1 MKIFKIH
8 TKQKLPITIEEG
20 WGFLSN
26 PKNLSCITPNYMK
39 FKITDCD
46 FKPVYQ
52 GQIIQ
57 YTVRPLLNIPLKW
70 VTEITHVVNENYFV
84 DEQRFGPYSLWHHK
98 HFLREIDGG
107 IEMEDIIHYKIPLG
121 FIGEFL
127 NFLFIKNQLKEI
139 FEYRKNKLIEIFG
152 EISLKKIYYLLSAH
166 MGLVNHLLISI
177 HMNII

>member
-1 MKIFKIH
+1 MKIFKIY

-152 EISLKKIYYLLSAH
+152 EIS
-166 MGLVNHLLISI
+166 
-177 HMNII
+177 

>member
-39 FKITDCD
+39 FKINDCD

-57 YTVRPLLNIPLKW
+57 YTVRHLLNIPLKW
-70 VTEITHVVNENYFV
+70 VTEITHVVNDNYFV

-152 EISLKKIYYLLSAH
+152 EIS
-166 MGLVNHLLISI
+166 
-177 HMNII
+177 

>member
-70 VTEITHVVNENYFV
+70 VTEITHVVNQNYFV

-139 FEYRKNKLIEIFG
+139 FEYRKKKLIEIFG
-152 EISLKKIYYLLSAH
+152 EIS
-166 MGLVNHLLISI
+166 
-177 HMNII
+177 

>member
-139 FEYRKNKLIEIFG
+139 FEYKKKKLIEIFG
-152 EISLKKIYYLLSAH
+152 EIS
-166 MGLVNHLLISI
+166 
-177 HMNII
+177 

>member
-1 MKIFKIH
+1 MFFTNIMKIFKIH

-152 EISLKKIYYLLSAH
+152 EIS
-166 MGLVNHLLISI
+166 
-177 HMNII
+177 

>member
-121 FIGEFL
+121 FVGEFL

-152 EISLKKIYYLLSAH
+152 EIS
-166 MGLVNHLLISI
+166 
-177 HMNII
+177 

>member
-20 WGFLSN
+20 WEFLSN

-98 HFLREIDGG
+98 HFIREIDGG

-121 FIGEFL
+121 FLGEFL

-139 FEYRKNKLIEIFG
+139 FEFRKKKLIEIFG
-152 EISLKKIYYLLSAH
+152 EIS
-166 MGLVNHLLISI
+166 
-177 HMNII
+177 

>member
-39 FKITDCD
+39 FKITDFD

-70 VTEITHVVNENYFV
+70 VTEITHVVRDNYFV

-98 HFLREIDGG
+98 HFLREIEGG

-127 NFLFIKNQLKEI
+127 NYLFIKSQLNEI

-152 EISLKKIYYLLSAH
+152 EIS
-166 MGLVNHLLISI
+166 
-177 HMNII
+177 

>member
-139 FEYRKNKLIEIFG
+139 FEFRKNKLIEIFG
-152 EISLKKIYYLLSAH
+152 EIS
-166 MGLVNHLLISI
+166 
-177 HMNII
+177 

>member
-70 VTEITHVVNENYFV
+70 VTEITHVVNEYYFV

-152 EISLKKIYYLLSAH
+152 EIS
-166 MGLVNHLLISI
+166 
-177 HMNII
+177 

>member
-39 FKITDCD
+39 FKINDCD

-139 FEYRKNKLIEIFG
+139 FKHRKNKLIEIFG
-152 EISLKKIYYLLSAH
+152 EIS
-166 MGLVNHLLISI
+166 
-177 HMNII
+177 

>member
-70 VTEITHVVNENYFV
+70 VTEITHVVRDKYFV

-98 HFLREIDGG
+98 HFLREVDGG

-127 NFLFIKNQLKEI
+127 NYLFIKNQLNEI

-152 EISLKKIYYLLSAH
+152 EIS
-166 MGLVNHLLISI
+166 
-177 HMNII
+177 

>member
-152 EISLKKIYYLLSAH
+152 EIS
-166 MGLVNHLLISI
+166 
-177 HMNII
+177 

>member
-1 MKIFKIH
+1 VKIFKIH

-152 EISLKKIYYLLSAH
+152 EIS
-166 MGLVNHLLISI
+166 
-177 HMNII
+177 

>member
-70 VTEITHVVNENYFV
+70 VSEITHVVNENYFV

-152 EISLKKIYYLLSAH
+152 EIS
-166 MGLVNHLLISI
+166 
-177 HMNII
+177 

>member
-1 MKIFKIH
+1 MHDFCFVFTNIMKIFKIH
-8 TKQKLPITIEEG
+8 TKQTLPITIEEG

-127 NFLFIKNQLKEI
+127 NSLFIKNQLKEI

-152 EISLKKIYYLLSAH
+152 KIS
-166 MGLVNHLLISI
+166 
-177 HMNII
+177 

>member
-70 VTEITHVVNENYFV
+70 VTEITHVVKECYFV

-107 IEMEDIIHYKIPLG
+107 IEMEDIVHYKIPLG

-127 NFLFIKNQLKEI
+127 NFLFIKNQLNEI
-139 FEYRKNKLIEIFG
+139 FEYRKKKLIEIFG
-152 EISLKKIYYLLSAH
+152 EIS
-166 MGLVNHLLISI
+166 
-177 HMNII
+177 

>member
-1 MKIFKIH
+1 MKIFKIY

-152 EISLKKIYYLLSAH
+152 KIS
-166 MGLVNHLLISI
+166 
-177 HMNII
+177 

>member
-57 YTVRPLLNIPLKW
+57 YIVRPLLNIPLKW

-121 FIGEFL
+121 LIGEFL

-152 EISLKKIYYLLSAH
+152 EIS
-166 MGLVNHLLISI
+166 
-177 HMNII
+177 

>member
-139 FEYRKNKLIEIFG
+139 FEYRKNKLIKIFG
-152 EISLKKIYYLLSAH
+152 EIS
-166 MGLVNHLLISI
+166 
-177 HMNII
+177 